1 MLQAVLLDEE
11 GKEVFRQVIDPALY
25 DELDVWVGLLD
36 DEKDTA
42 CGVLGAL
49 STPDGENGHAL
60 TISFVSLA
68 EEYGEKGGQRV
79 LVRYLQDLASELE
92 CSAVFCMGEF
102 LDGADD
108 ENEALMASLG
118 FYVEKETLPLYVFHL
133 SDISV
138 KKTKG
143 DLGRLRLSD
152 LKPVQWEDF
161 VEETDYSDFFV
172 TEIEDYEKDLSI
184 FLVDDDRKI
193 QAGALFALRG
203 DVLFVEGIFAYGSDE
218 ETLINDLIYWGTEG
232 ARKHFPPDKQVDI
245 FLPGGK
251 TYRDILMEVTD
262 KKAKRVGNLMTYTCQ
277 VPI

>member
-60 TISFVSLA
+60 TISLVSLA
-68 EEYGEKGGQRV
+68 EGYGEKGGQRV

-143 DLGRLRLSD
+143 DFGRLRLSD

-218 ETLINDLIYWGTEG
+218 ETLLNDLIYWGTEG
-232 ARKHFPPDKQVDI
+232 AKKHLPPDKQVDI